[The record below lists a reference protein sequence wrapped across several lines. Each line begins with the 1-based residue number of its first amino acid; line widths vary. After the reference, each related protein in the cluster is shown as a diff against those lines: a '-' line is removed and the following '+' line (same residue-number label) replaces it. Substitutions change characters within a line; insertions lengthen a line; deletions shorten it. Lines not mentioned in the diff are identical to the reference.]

1 LSSDRRRTIDERRS
15 RINTSIVLSVF
26 IGICLG
32 LVFPAFAEARSI
44 QVGRKIIETTEI
56 NDIEYV
62 SVGKITAALNGQI
75 WQFDDKWIVSVPL
88 DSTQNG
94 QGKNGNKK
102 KECEIVFK
110 VKSDTIIVDHR
121 PVQSPFPIQMVGNDA
136 FVPVFILGEVF
147 PLPKVTVPNIIAMD
161 ITQIKDTT
169 VLNIEVD
176 TSVIYETEVLSSLEY
191 QLYLQAL
198 TDIKEVKPKGII
210 KNVILGSKSGTL
222 LALFFDKPCDQKVK
236 KTAKGISLKC
246 YARPQKKI
254 STIVLDPGHGGKDPG
269 AEGRIGLKEK
279 LANLGIA
286 LRLKK
291 RLETIGI
298 RVLVTRE
305 DDRYVSLADRV
316 QFAKFANA
324 DLFVSV
330 HCNAGVRDRK
340 KHGLET
346 YFLSDAKTDWER
358 AVAARENAAVQFEVN
373 DTNPITNNDLSLIL
387 SDLAQNEFL
396 SESQQLAGNIQEA
409 TAATCR
415 MSNRGVMQANFYVL
429 RVNFMPAVLVE
440 CGYVS
445 NTAEEKLLLKK
456 DYWEKVASG
465 IFNGIKRFVT
475 EYEKKYAQ
483 P

>member
-1 LSSDRRRTIDERRS
+1 MDEREGKMSRS
-15 RINTSIVLSVF
+15 NIFSPFILSVF
-26 IGICLG
+26 VVVYLW
-32 LVFPAFAEARSI
+32 LVFPSIAEARAI
-44 QVGRKIIETTEI
+44 QVGRKLIETTEI
-56 NDIEYV
+56 SDVEYV
-62 SVGKITAALNGQI
+62 SVGKITAALKGQI

-88 DSTQNG
+88 DSMQNG
-94 QGKNGNKK
+94 QGKKGNGK

-121 PVQSPFPIQMVGNDA
+121 PVQSPFPIQLVGNDA
-136 FVPVFILGEVF
+136 FIPVFILGEVF
-147 PLPKVTVPNIIAMD
+147 PLPKVTVPNIKSMA

-169 VLNIEVD
+169 FLNIEVD
-176 TSVIYETEVLSSLEY
+176 TSVNYETEVLSSLEY

-198 TDIKEVKPKGII
+198 TEIKEVKPKGII

-222 LALFFDKPCDQKVK
+222 VALFFDKPCDQKIK
-236 KTAKGISLKC
+236 KTAQGILVKC
-246 YARPQKKI
+246 FARPQKKI

-279 LANLGIA
+279 LSNLGIA

-291 RLETIGI
+291 RLEAMGV
-298 RVLVTRE
+298 RVLLTRE

-316 QFAKFANA
+316 KFAKFANA

-330 HCNAGVRDRK
+330 HCNAALRDRK

-358 AVAARENAAVQFEVN
+358 AVAARENAAVQFEVT

-396 SESQQLAGNIQEA
+396 LESQQLAGNIQEA

-445 NTAEEKLLLKK
+445 NISEEKLLLKK

-465 IFNGIKRFVT
+465 IFGGIKRFVT
-475 EYEKKYAQ
+475 DYEKKYAQ